1 MEELS
6 AHATPIVT
14 RPFIL
19 LKKGGGVTLWK
30 RHILVFRK

>member
-19 LKKGGGVTLWK
+19 LKKGGGGHAVEKTYSGLP
-30 RHILVFRK
+30 